1 MKWKV
6 WNTARYNVIYHV
18 EAESLD
24 EAIRQGRKFDPDVAA
39 AQPETNEILV
49 TFKNG
54 RRVRYTTDVLR
65 MLKTDS
71 EVSCIIDADTG
82 EVLYAN

>member
-54 RRVRYTTDVLR
+54 RRVRYTNDVLR
-65 MLKTDS
+65 MLKTDP

-82 EVLYAN
+82 EVLCAN